1 MMKKYMKLAN
11 ISMQQTIAY
20 RSNFFISIM
29 VTALLFL
36 SSFFLWRAIYGTENT
51 LALYNWNDMKSYL
64 LVTFVCNTLLSW
76 YSESAI
82 SRKIVS
88 GEVALD
94 LVKPLNFGKAR
105 LAETLGAS
113 FFEAITILVISAVLI
128 VTLRIQVPFQII
140 NWIAFVGFVL
150 MGVFIKFYIVYI
162 FSLLTF
168 YTAAYEGVLWMR
180 AAITRLLSGGLLP
193 LSFFPGY
200 MQMILDKLPFKYI
213 VAIPADI
220 FLGRVGFNEMKM
232 IFLEEVL
239 WIAALFIMSEALF
252 KVCIRK
258 VTIYGG

>member
-1 MMKKYMKLAN
+1 MKKYIKLAS
-11 ISMQQTIAY
+11 ISMQQTIAF

-29 VTALLFL
+29 VTALLFM
-36 SSFFLWRAIYGTENT
+36 SSFFLWRAIYGTKYT
-51 LALYNWNDMKSYL
+51 LASYDWNAMKSYL

-113 FFEAITILVISAVLI
+113 FFEAIIIILISFILI
-128 VTLRIQVPFQII
+128 ITLKIQVPSQFV
-140 NWIAFVGFVL
+140 NWIAYIGFVI

-162 FSLLTF
+162 FSLFTF
-168 YTAAYEGVLWMR
+168 FTAAYEGVVWMR
-180 AAITRLLSGGLLP
+180 TAITRLLSGGLLP
-193 LSFFPGY
+193 LSFFPEY
-200 MQMILDKLPFKYI
+200 VRMIFDKLPFKYI
-213 VAIPADI
+213 VAVPADI
-220 FLGRVGFNEMKM
+220 FLGRIAVSEMKM
-232 IFLEEVL
+232 IFLAEVV
-239 WIAALFIMSEALF
+239 WIIALYIIAEALF
-252 KVCIRK
+252 KICIRK